1 MATISS
7 AISSMLGMSAWVK
20 VVEHFSHGAFG
31 AKSGGEGGAEFGR
44 VAHGADFLFYFRA
57 KALSFFV
64 VYEMWF
70 HEASLFPLSY
80 RKRADLTIDA

>member
-1 MATISS
+1 M
-7 AISSMLGMSAWVK
+7 GE

-31 AKSGGEGGAEFGR
+31 AKSGGD
-44 VAHGADFLFYFRA
+44 GADFLFYFRA
-57 KALSFFV
+57 KALSSFV